1 MKNNPNFTYEPE
13 DDVLNIWLSKKPV
26 DFAEQSG
33 DIIVHFTENN
43 EPVYIEIL
51 DASHFLKQ
59 AATKLPK
66 KILETIM
73 PPSYPA
79 TFHNIKY

>member
-1 MKNNPNFTYEPE
+1 MKNIPEFTYEAE
-13 DDVLNIWLSKKPV
+13 DDVLNIWLSKNPI

-33 DIIVHFTENN
+33 DVIVHFTKGN

-51 DASHFLKQ
+51 DASHFLRQ

-66 KILETIM
+66 KILETII
-73 PPSYPA
+73 PSSPSI
-79 TFHNIKY
+79 THRIRK